1 MNLRLKVVGGEL
13 ERSEVDLALPATLG
27 RGGEAS
33 LRLVHPLV
41 SRLHCELFSRG
52 DQVWVRDLRSL
63 NGTFVGSER
72 IEECPLRPGDLLT
85 VGVVTFRASYRPE
98 ERPAAS
104 LESPGGAGTAAA
116 AGASAEPPSAGRPES
131 HAGAGSG
138 SGSTDEAA
146 SRRVLRQATLGS
158 SLKPV
163 GDTEPLPA
171 DLAPPP
177 ASSDGERPGA
187 LLSAASETPAASDSP
202 GNRSP
207 EVADERG

>member
-13 ERSEVDLALPATLG
+13 ERSEVDLVLPATLG
-27 RGGEAS
+27 RGSEAS

-98 ERPAAS
+98 ERPTA
-104 LESPGGAGTAAA
+104 LHESPGGAGMIVA
-116 AGASAEPPSAGRPES
+116 AGASADPPSAGRS
-131 HAGAGSG
+131 DSQAGNCSG
-138 SGSTDEAA
+138 SGSPDEAT

-158 SLKPV
+158 SLKPL

-177 ASSDGERPGA
+177 ASSAGERAGA
-187 LLSAASETPAASDSP
+187 LSPTASDSP
-202 GNRSP
+202 VGRSP
-207 EVADERG
+207 EVADERV